1 MRDPSHSRQMQL
13 RAVDDVAVLHYCYCW
28 SEHQSTSFRM
38 ATMNRRC
45 ARAYRQGAGNMLEL
59 QTITM
64 NMFWMSNHQK
74 SVSRQ
79 CLHVSAFLIGLS
91 LCQQFALSWHQRRQA
106 VLRSLLKAFVM
117 LFSLTCICLING
129 MNNTTLRV
137 VRRYSVRLCQ
147 RFDPS

>member
-1 MRDPSHSRQMQL
+1 MRDPSLSRQIQL

-38 ATMNRRC
+38 VTMNRRC
-45 ARAYRQGAGNMLEL
+45 ASAYRQGAGNMLEL
-59 QTITM
+59 QIITM
-64 NMFWMSNHQK
+64 NMFWMSNHQE

-79 CLHVSAFLIGLS
+79 CLHVSAFLISLS
-91 LCQQFALSWHQRRQA
+91 LCQQSALSWHQRRQA

>member
-1 MRDPSHSRQMQL
+1 MIDPSRSRQIQP

-38 ATMNRRC
+38 VTINRWC
-45 ARAYRQGAGNMLEL
+45 AGAYRQGAGNMLEL
-59 QTITM
+59 QIITM
-64 NMFWMSNHQK
+64 NMFWMSNHQE

-79 CLHVSAFLIGLS
+79 CLHVRAFLIGLS
-91 LCQQFALSWHQRRQA
+91 LCQQSALSWHQRRQA
-106 VLRSLLKAFVM
+106 VLRSLLKSFVM
-117 LFSLTCICLING
+117 LFRLTCICLING